1 MNHAI
6 SLPVHPTPG
15 ESFIQR
21 LNGQWHELA
30 LRVFMLITL
39 AHWVEHVLQA
49 IQIFALGWPRPQ
61 AGGALGFLFPWL
73 VKSEWLHYGYAV
85 VMLLALIVLRPAFQG
100 RSRTWWNI
108 ALTIQFW
115 HHIEHF
121 LLLGQALAHTNLFG
135 KPVPTSIL
143 QLVFLRAELH
153 LFYNAV
159 VFIPMLVAMYYH
171 LWPSASERNT
181 YKPMCACAHEEPA
194 SA

>member
-1 MNHAI
+1 MNNAI
-6 SLPVHPTPG
+6 SLPVRHSSG
-15 ESFIQR
+15 GSFFQR

-30 LRVFMLITL
+30 LRAFMVVTL

-61 AGGALGFLFPWL
+61 AGGALGLLFPWL
-73 VKSEWLHYGYAV
+73 VKSEWLHYGYAI

-108 ALTIQFW
+108 ALAIQFW
-115 HHIEHF
+115 HHIEHL
-121 LLLGQALAHTNLFG
+121 LLLGQALFQHNLFD

-143 QLVFLRAELH
+143 QLFVLRAELH
-153 LFYNAV
+153 LVYNAI

-171 LWPSASERNT
+171 LYPPTSEHKAFQPVCT
-181 YKPMCACAHEEPA
+181 CAHD
-194 SA
+194 